1 MAKGNAG
8 RLAGNAVKLGVKYGP
23 VLYGVARHGK
33 EPARAAAEKF
43 LSKKGSRKKALAHAA
58 TLLDGSVLQVFHG
71 GEPVYIVFSGEE
83 MVASQPP
90 LDVPLQTLVQRADLT
105 KRIRPDDVN
114 RKSRGRRPDDANR
127 WPKIRRRP

>member
-33 EPARAAAEKF
+33 EPVKAAAEKF
-43 LSKKGSRKKALAHAA
+43 LSKKGSRKRALAHAA
-58 TLLDGSVLQVFHG
+58 TLLDGSVLQVFHA
-71 GEPVYIVFSGEE
+71 GEPVYVVFSGEE
-83 MVASQPP
+83 MIASHPP
-90 LDVPLQTLVQRADLT
+90 LGVPLQTLVQRADLT

-114 RKSRGRRPDDANR
+114 GKGRHPRPDEANR
-127 WPKIRRRP
+127 WPKIGRRR